1 MGMSTVNYEIDTRA
15 ISIIEF
21 TMNMIDECTDLFLKV
36 FTREPWHDQWES
48 RQDAKKYLE
57 SHYAFNSFLGYVAVY
72 DSRIVGASFGF
83 IKPWQR
89 GLEYYI
95 NEFFVDT
102 AVQGKGV
109 GTLLLKQIAADIEG
123 KNMNAIVLTTQKAF
137 PSYDF
142 YVKNGFTEIDGEVFL
157 GISV

>member
-1 MGMSTVNYEIDTRA
+1 MKDGISTEA
-15 ISIIEF
+15 IRITEF
-21 TMNMIDECTDLFLKV
+21 STDMIDACTDLFLNV
-36 FTREPWHDQWES
+36 FTREPWNDHWES
-48 RQDAKKYLE
+48 PQDAKRYLE

-72 DSRIVGASFGF
+72 EGRIVGAAFGF

-109 GTLLLKQIAADIEG
+109 GTLLLKQIAAEIKG
-123 KNMNAIVLTTQKAF
+123 KAMNAIVLTTQRAF
-137 PSYDF
+137 PAYGF
-142 YVKNGFTEIDGEVFL
+142 YLKNGFTELAGEVFL
-157 GISV
+157 GRSV

>member
-1 MGMSTVNYEIDTRA
+1 MNDDINTEAIRITEFSTT
-15 ISIIEF
+15 
-21 TMNMIDECTDLFLKV
+21 MIDECTDLFLKV
-36 FTREPWHDQWES
+36 FAQEPWNDQWES
-48 RQDAKKYLE
+48 PQDAKKYLE

-72 DSRIVGASFGF
+72 DNRIVGASFGF

-95 NEFFVDT
+95 NELFVDT

-109 GTLLLKQIAADIEG
+109 GTLLLEQIAADIKG

-137 PSYDF
+137 PAYGF
-142 YVKNGFTEIDGEVFL
+142 YVKNGFAEITGEVFL
-157 GISV
+157 GKSV

>member
-1 MGMSTVNYEIDTRA
+1 MNNDINTEAMRMA
-15 ISIIEF
+15 EF
-21 TMNMIDECTDLFLKV
+21 APPMIDECTALFLKV
-36 FTREPWHDQWES
+36 FAGEPWNDQWES
-48 RQDAKKYLE
+48 PQDAKKYLE

-72 DSRIVGASFGF
+72 DGRIVGASFGF

-109 GTLLLKQIAADIEG
+109 GTLLLKQIAADIKG
-123 KNMNAIVLTTQKAF
+123 KDIKAIVLTTQRAF
-137 PSYDF
+137 PAYGF
-142 YVKNGFTEIDGEVFL
+142 YLKNGFAEVAGEVFL
-157 GISV
+157 GRAV

>member
-1 MGMSTVNYEIDTRA
+1 MNDDITPEA
-15 ISIIEF
+15 IRITEF
-21 TMNMIDECTDLFLKV
+21 SPTMIDACTDLFLNV
-36 FTREPWHDQWES
+36 FTREPWNDQWASPQE
-48 RQDAKKYLE
+48 AKRYLE

-72 DSRIVGASFGF
+72 EGRIVGASFGF

-109 GTLLLKQIAADIEG
+109 GTLLLKQIAADIKG
-123 KNMNAIVLTTQKAF
+123 KNMNAIMLTTQRAF
-137 PSYDF
+137 PAYGF
-142 YVKNGFTEIDGEVFL
+142 YVKNGFTELAGEVFL
-157 GISV
+157 GMSV

>member
-1 MGMSTVNYEIDTRA
+1 MNDGITTEAMHITEFST
-15 ISIIEF
+15 
-21 TMNMIDECTDLFLKV
+21 NMIDECTDLFLNV
-36 FTREPWHDQWES
+36 FTREPWHDQWAS
-48 RQDAKKYLE
+48 PQDAKKYLE

-72 DSRIVGASFGF
+72 DHRIVGASFGF

-102 AVQGKGV
+102 AVQGKGI
-109 GTLLLKQIAADIEG
+109 GTLLLKQIAADIKG
-123 KNMNAIVLTTQKAF
+123 KNMNAIILTTQKAF
-137 PSYDF
+137 PAYGF
-142 YVKNGFTEIDGEVFL
+142 YVKNGFTEIAGEVFL

>member
-1 MGMSTVNYEIDTRA
+1 MQNGISTEAVRIT
-15 ISIIEF
+15 EF
-21 TMNMIDECTDLFLKV
+21 STTMIDECTDLFLKV
-36 FTREPWHDQWES
+36 FALEPWNDRWAS

-72 DSRIVGASFGF
+72 DGRIVGASFGF

-109 GTLLLKQIAADIEG
+109 GTLLLKQIAADIKG
-123 KNMNAIVLTTQKAF
+123 KNMNAIILTTQKAF
-137 PSYDF
+137 PAYGF
-142 YVKNGFTEIDGEVFL
+142 YVKNGFTEIAGEVFL

>member
-1 MGMSTVNYEIDTRA
+1 MNDGIPPEAIRIMEFSTT
-15 ISIIEF
+15 
-21 TMNMIDECTDLFLKV
+21 MIDECTILFLNV
-36 FTREPWHDQWES
+36 FTRDPWNDQWES
-48 RQDAKKYLE
+48 RQDAQKYLE
-57 SHYAFNSFLGYVAVY
+57 AHYAFNSFLGYVAVW
-72 DSRIVGASFGF
+72 DNRIVGAAFGF

-109 GTLLLKQIAADIEG
+109 GTLLLKQIAADIKG
-123 KNMNAIVLTTQKAF
+123 KNMNAIILTTQRAF
-137 PSYDF
+137 PAYGF
-142 YVKNGFTEIDGEVFL
+142 YVKNGFTEIPGEVFL

>member
-1 MGMSTVNYEIDTRA
+1 MNDDITTETIRIT
-15 ISIIEF
+15 EF
-21 TMNMIDECTDLFLKV
+21 SPTMIDACTDLFLTV
-36 FTREPWHDQWES
+36 FTREPWNDQWAS
-48 RQDAKKYLE
+48 RQDAKQYLE

-72 DSRIVGASFGF
+72 DNRIVGASFGF

-95 NEFFVDT
+95 NEIFVDT
-102 AVQGKGV
+102 AVQGKGI
-109 GTLLLKQIAADIEG
+109 GTLLLKQIAADIKG

-137 PSYDF
+137 PAYGF

-157 GISV
+157 GMSV